1 MTTEFILLALALLAL
16 LAAVIIALWT
26 HLRARRMLDTLDRM
40 LDDAVRGDFQESLY
54 DESRLSALETRMAHY
69 LSSSAVSARNLQE
82 EKDKIKTLIGDI
94 SHQTKTPIAN
104 LLLYAQLLL
113 EQDLPPESRA
123 YVSALE
129 GQAEKLRFLIDA
141 LVKTSRLETGV
152 LAMAPKS
159 HPIQQLLEAA
169 AAQAAP
175 RAEARGIA
183 LTVEP
188 ADLTARFDPK
198 WTTEA
203 LYNLVDNA
211 VKYTPAGGSV
221 TLRAV
226 GYELFCRIDVTDTG
240 SGIPE
245 AEQARIFQ
253 RFYRSPSA
261 GETEGV
267 GIGLYLAR
275 QIAAGQGGYL
285 KVTSRPGEGSTFS
298 LFLPRAEQGR
308 AQEESAP
315 A

>member
-1 MTTEFILLALALLAL
+1 MAAEYILPALAVLAL

-69 LSSSAVSARNLQE
+69 LSSSAVSARNLAA
-82 EKDKIKTLIGDI
+82 EKDIIKTLIGDI

-123 YVSALE
+123 CVSALE
-129 GQAEKLRFLIDA
+129 RQAEKLQFLIDA

-159 HPIQQLLEAA
+159 HPIQRLLDGAA
-169 AAQAAP
+169 SQAAP
-175 RAEARGIA
+175 KAEARGIA

-198 WTTEA
+198 WTSEA

-221 TLRAV
+221 TLRAI

-240 SGIPE
+240 TGIPE

-253 RFYRSPSA
+253 RFYRSPASS
-261 GETEGV
+261 EEEGV

-285 KVTSRPGEGSTFS
+285 KVTSRPGEGSTFA
-298 LFLPRAEQGR
+298 LFLPRAE
-308 AQEESAP
+308 
-315 A
+315 

>member
-1 MTTEFILLALALLAL
+1 MTAEYGLLALAVLAL
-16 LAAVIIALWT
+16 LAAAGIALWT
-26 HLRARRMLDTLDRM
+26 HLRSRRMLDTLDRM
-40 LDDAVRGDFQESLY
+40 LDDAIRGDFQESLY

-69 LSSSAVSARNLQE
+69 LSSNTVSARNLAA
-82 EKDKIKTLIGDI
+82 EKDAIKTLIGDI

-104 LLLYAQLLL
+104 LLLYAQLLE

-141 LVKTSRLETGV
+141 LVKTSRLESGV
-152 LAMAPKS
+152 LAMTPKR
-159 HPIQQLLEAA
+159 HGLQQLLEDA

-175 RAEARGIA
+175 RAEAKGIA

-188 ADLTARFDPK
+188 TDLSARFDPK

-211 VKYTPAGGSV
+211 VKYTPTDGSV

-226 GYELFCRIDVTDTG
+226 GYELFCLIDVTDTG
-240 SGIPE
+240 PGIPE
-245 AEQARIFQ
+245 AEQAKIFQ
-253 RFYRSPSA
+253 RFYRSPAVS
-261 GETEGV
+261 GEEGV

-298 LFLPRAEQGR
+298 LFLPRVE
-308 AQEESAP
+308 
-315 A
+315 

>member
-1 MTTEFILLALALLAL
+1 MTMEQGLLALAVPAL

-40 LDDAVRGDFQESLY
+40 LDAAIRGDFRESLY

-69 LSSSAVSARNLQE
+69 LSSSAVSARNLAA
-82 EKDKIKTLIGDI
+82 EKDAIKTLIGDI

-123 YVSALE
+123 CVSALE
-129 GQAEKLRFLIDA
+129 RQAEKLQFLIDA

-159 HPIQQLLEAA
+159 HPIQRLLDGAA
-169 AAQAAP
+169 SQAAP
-175 RAEARGIA
+175 KAEAKGIA

-198 WTTEA
+198 WTSEA

-221 TLRAV
+221 TLRAI
-226 GYELFCRIDVTDTG
+226 GYELFCRVDVADTG
-240 SGIPE
+240 PGIPE

-253 RFYRSPSA
+253 RFYRSPASS
-261 GETEGV
+261 EEEGV

-298 LFLPRAEQGR
+298 LFLPRAEER
-308 AQEESAP
+308 T
-315 A
+315 

>member
-1 MTTEFILLALALLAL
+1 MTVEYGLLALAVLAL
-16 LAAVIIALWT
+16 LAAAGIALWT
-26 HLRARRMLDTLDRM
+26 HLRSRRMLDTLDRM
-40 LDDAVRGDFQESLY
+40 LDDAIRGDFQESLY

-69 LSSSAVSARNLQE
+69 LSASAVSAKNLAE
-82 EKDKIKTLIGDI
+82 EKDAIKTLIGDI

-104 LLLYAQLLL
+104 LLLYAQLLE

-141 LVKTSRLETGV
+141 LVKTSRLESGV
-152 LAMAPKS
+152 LAMTPKR
-159 HPIQQLLEAA
+159 HGLQQLLEDA

-188 ADLTARFDPK
+188 TDLSARFDPK

-211 VKYTPAGGSV
+211 VKYTLTGGSV

-240 SGIPE
+240 PGIPE
-245 AEQARIFQ
+245 AEQAKIFQ
-253 RFYRSPSA
+253 RFYRSPSVS
-261 GETEGV
+261 GEEGV

-298 LFLPRAEQGR
+298 LFLPRVE
-308 AQEESAP
+308 
-315 A
+315 